1 MFYFILW
8 FFSFFPWYIG
18 RPILLEIPRYPK
30 IGRPLWTFPY
40 SALTSTSL
48 FLKPRY
54 WFLIN
59 IVKSLL
65 GQWTFTETSYG
76 KDVISIFSSGMSLIP
91 WTSPQEQHYKT
102 TLYRLR
108 VSRDD
113 EIQSNIPLYFKG
125 KIISLPY

>member
-1 MFYFILW
+1 MGTSEAKEIKKQETLVR
-8 FFSFFPWYIG
+8 FSIISYKT
-18 RPILLEIPRYPK
+18 RLRV
-30 IGRPLWTFPY
+30 
-40 SALTSTSL
+40 
-48 FLKPRY
+48 
-54 WFLIN
+54 N
-59 IVKSLL
+59 IIKSLL